1 MAVPAPPAANRRFP
15 TDGLDVDALTRD
27 PLDTMPAGTFES
39 SNVHSALYDWGDRT
53 LFVRYLRE
61 GPDAIYQY
69 WNVGPD
75 TWDSLK
81 LAPSK
86 GSLINAE
93 IAYDYEYALFG
104 RDDFPD
110 RHALGDD
117 VIRRFVYDP

>member
-1 MAVPAPPAANRRFP
+1 MAVPDHPEANRRFP
-15 TDGLDVDALTRD
+15 TDGLDTDALQRD

-39 SNVHSALYDWGDRT
+39 SNVHSGLYDYGERH
-53 LFVRYLRE
+53 LFLRYKRA

-86 GSLINAE
+86 GSYVNAN

-110 RHALGDD
+110 RHALNSD